1 MKIAINNNAY
11 YLTCQCPVC
20 KSTLSRDYQGE
31 IFYCRY
37 CGTKLLALAFS
48 QEEINNAIFEKEMD
62 NYEDL

>member
-37 CGTKLLALAFS
+37 CGTKLLALAF
-48 QEEINNAIFEKEMD
+48 
-62 NYEDL
+62 